1 MRTSILFI
9 FIIILRR
16 LLSINMKDDISNHPQ
31 YLTSYINNY

>member
-1 MRTSILFI
+1 MWYDKYAYVDLIYI
-9 FIIILRR
+9 